1 MSDPAPGSPAASS
14 PAAVSAGAVHVPTV
28 DLGRDGAAAEA
39 GAALADVG
47 FLHLEGHGVSPEL
60 IGRAYAAATAFFAR
74 PEAEK
79 RRFEVPGLHGQRGY
93 TATGGEKAAG
103 ASAADLKEFFQVGP
117 LTPTAAGANVWPDDE
132 FRDAVE
138 ALYAALLD
146 ASVRLAAAVGEH
158 LGLGPAFL
166 PDRIAGG
173 ESILRLIHY
182 PPVPADAPPAA
193 VRAAAHADINL
204 LTLLVGAT
212 APGLELQTR
221 AGDWLPVVAAPG
233 QIVADSGDML
243 QNLTGGAIRST
254 IHRVVNPPGE
264 RAREARLSMPF
275 FCHPRPDVNLSPLDL
290 PGGEPAKFRK
300 LTAGEYLQERLRA
313 IRAAG

>member
-1 MSDPAPGSPAASS
+1 MSDPATTEPVPAAG
-14 PAAVSAGAVHVPTV
+14 AAPHVPTV
-28 DLGRDGAAAEA
+28 DLSHDGAAAEA

-47 FLHLEGHGVSPEL
+47 FLHLEGHGVSRDL
-60 IGRAYAAATAFFAR
+60 IDRAYAAATAFFAQ
-74 PEAEK
+74 PESEK
-79 RRFEVPGLHGQRGY
+79 RRFEVPGAHGQRGY

-103 ASAADLKEFFQVGP
+103 ATAADLKEFFQVGP
-117 LTPTAAGANVWPDDE
+117 LQATAAGENVWPDAA

-138 ALYAALLD
+138 GLYAALLD
-146 ASVRLAAAVGEH
+146 ASVRLSAAVGEF

-193 VRAAAHADINL
+193 VRAAAHADINF

-221 AGDWLPVVAAPG
+221 AGEWLPVVAEPG

-254 IHRVVNPPGE
+254 VHRVVNPPGE
-264 RAREARLSMPF
+264 RARAARLSMPF
-275 FCHPRPDVNLSPLDL
+275 FCHPRPDVDLSPLAL
-290 PGGEPAKFRK
+290 PGGDPAAYRSM
-300 LTAGEYLQERLRA
+300 TAGEYLQERLRQ
-313 IRAAG
+313 IRAAA